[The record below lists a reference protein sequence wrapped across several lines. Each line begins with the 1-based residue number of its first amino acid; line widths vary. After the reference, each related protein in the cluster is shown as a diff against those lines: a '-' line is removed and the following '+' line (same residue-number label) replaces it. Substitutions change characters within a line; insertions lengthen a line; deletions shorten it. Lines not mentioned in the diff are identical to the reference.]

1 MRGSKSQRQILN
13 YLMRR
18 MKRKHRFSL
27 LNLGLND
34 PTLNCQVLSPDLQGE
49 TQGGFRVKFVYLLF
63 LLLTIPLLHSKVD
76 NRVTNGKG
84 RIWPLPRK
92 LREPIFHLRGG
103 VLPPT
108 PPSDD
113 FRDLFDDFNRNS
125 DELPPLVPIEEGDIT
140 RLEEEERRRSG
151 QEGSMSSRPL
161 RQLRNRNVAR
171 SIRDNKDVRFCD
183 IVDCIEFDQHSQEK
197 IRGEGESNIFLS
209 SQYQEDIDAMSRE
222 KWELLYDP
230 TPSRALKRT
239 RQQASIVA
247 QQLLAKSH
255 VSAVCLLDKKAE
267 TTGYTVLSDTITK
280 KMDREERTYQK
291 AMMICVQGIGASL
304 TSSAE
309 ALDVVDGLGQSH
321 HESLRSTKWESW
333 GRESAVIPTPN
344 IQPWA
349 SVIQQT
355 LAHQNVPE
363 YFQRDDT
370 MKYSAEISDEEEV
383 LQTTTCTPKDI
394 YTDIKGWTTA
404 FEVELFSFQTLDVKI
419 DVREDTLD
427 LRRVTILPG
436 KAVMVKKPTVTELIR
451 RRLG

>member
-1 MRGSKSQRQILN
+1 M
-13 YLMRR
+13 
-18 MKRKHRFSL
+18 
-27 LNLGLND
+27 D
-34 PTLNCQVLSPDLQGE
+34 E
-49 TQGGFRVKFVYLLF
+49 A
-63 LLLTIPLLHSKVD
+63 
-76 NRVTNGKG
+76 
-84 RIWPLPRK
+84 
-92 LREPIFHLRGG
+92 
-103 VLPPT
+103 
-108 PPSDD
+108 PS
-113 FRDLFDDFNRNS
+113 
-125 DELPPLVPIEEGDIT
+125 G
-140 RLEEEERRRSG
+140 LEEQ
-151 QEGSMSSRPL
+151 QEVRQGGSMSSRPP

-171 SIRDNKDVRFCD
+171 SVKGNRTVKFHDLVEC
-183 IVDCIEFDQHSQEK
+183 VDRDQHYHEK
-197 IRGEGESNIFLS
+197 ITLERECAIFPS
-209 SQYQEDIDAMSRE
+209 SQNQEDIDAMSHE
-222 KWELLYDP
+222 KWEMLYDP

-247 QQLLAKSH
+247 QQILAKSY
-255 VSAVCLLDKKAE
+255 VPAVCLLDPKAE

-280 KMDREERTYQK
+280 MMDREERKYQK

-304 TSSAE
+304 NNSVE

-321 HESLRSTKWESW
+321 HESLRSTKWELW
-333 GRESAVIPTPN
+333 GKESITVPIPN

-355 LAHQNVPE
+355 LNHQNVPE

-370 MKYSAEISDEEEV
+370 MKYSAEILNEEEV

-436 KAVMVKKPTVTELIR
+436 KAVMVKKPNGDGTHKGEGPSSGLWKLSTGSTR
-451 RRLG
+451 GRDMC